1 MTWNDG
7 GAVDCATLAFSM
19 IGYQLPVQ
27 ICQLLDV
34 RPGNSEDAV
43 ISDDLKDFIP
53 RIYGPS
59 LISWNLRAISTLLS
73 CCHLLFL

>member
-43 ISDDLKDFIP
+43 ISVDLKEF
-53 RIYGPS
+53 
-59 LISWNLRAISTLLS
+59 
-73 CCHLLFL
+73 